1 MPLGKL
7 RYIRPECHFLIMVNK
22 FLIVI
27 LILSSVLI
35 IFEAGAYFTL
45 STTKDDRLNGTL
57 SDYACPTE
65 PTDQSNSFRDV
76 TGKEVTGTS
85 AVNKSFVSEYIS
97 TLYHINNGLL
107 AQSKLDNIFRGVIFD
122 IRLDASFPL
131 NGKSYNH
138 YFLLG
143 LRDPKTNIIAYV
155 ERVPNRDLG
164 MFTFYS
170 KERSSDQPT
179 LITASDLKIGD
190 YVEVAEGV
198 DFVKNTSKIAVTL
211 IKNP

>member
-1 MPLGKL
+1 MANKL
-7 RYIRPECHFLIMVNK
+7 LIAI
-22 FLIVI
+22 FI
-27 LILSSVLI
+27 LTSALI
-35 IFEAGAYFTL
+35 IFEAGAYFALT
-45 STTKDDRLNGTL
+45 TTKDDRLNATL
-57 SDYACPTE
+57 SNYACPIE
-65 PTDQSNSFRDV
+65 PTGQTNSFFDV
-76 TGKEVTGTS
+76 SGKEVMGTA
-85 AVNKSFVSEYIS
+85 AVNKSFVTEYVN
-97 TLYHINNGLL
+97 TLYHVNNGLL
-107 AQSKLDNIFRGVIFD
+107 AQAKLDNFFQGVIFD

-170 KERSSDQPT
+170 KERSSDQPR
-179 LITASDLKIGD
+179 LISASDLKIGD
-190 YVEVAEGV
+190 YVEVGETV
-198 DFVKNTSKIAVTL
+198 DFVKTTSKITVTV